1 MFLSPYRSYQLYYE
15 YKAKRTAQVWTSNV
29 ASLQA
34 FRQLKE
40 GYVWRLPLQYEFLYE
55 VAGSWTWSTHTGGQ
69 GASGMGILLATI
81 HEACFWRNEELA
93 GNCGNL
99 MKLNEICR
107 GAMRSGG
114 VSLSLSLCLFFL
126 YISLPQE
133 FSWTF
138 RHYVRR
144 EFPILQLSSML
155 FMKKF
160 DSSMALHQKRWEMI
174 LATSGPERC
183 RCDW

>member
-15 YKAKRTAQVWTSNV
+15 YTTSNV

-40 GYVWRLPLQYEFLYE
+40 GYVWRLYPYYTNFFMKLLVPELEAPTQVAKVHPEWASWLQQFMK
-55 VAGSWTWSTHTGGQ
+55 H
-69 GASGMGILLATI
+69 ASGP
-81 HEACFWRNEELA
+81 
-93 GNCGNL
+93 
-99 MKLNEICR
+99 MKSWQAIVEIWWNWMKFVEVPW
-107 GAMRSGG
+107 GQE
-114 VSLSLSLCLFFL
+114 VYLSLSLSLSLFL

-138 RHYVRR
+138 RHYVRGK
-144 EFPILQLSSML
+144 FPILAEAQCLIEEVWFEHSRATHGMRNDPS
-155 FMKKF
+155 
-160 DSSMALHQKRWEMI
+160 
-174 LATSGPERC
+174 ATSGPELRKPERC